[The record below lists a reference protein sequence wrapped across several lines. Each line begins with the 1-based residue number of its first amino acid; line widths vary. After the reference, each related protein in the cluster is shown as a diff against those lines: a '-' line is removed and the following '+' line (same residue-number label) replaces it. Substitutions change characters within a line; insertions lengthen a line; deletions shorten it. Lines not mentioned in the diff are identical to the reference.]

1 MSELNFEEVLEE
13 YGAATSSGNDFKVL
27 RSLSE
32 EYPEYADDLA
42 DFAAARAVVRHPPE
56 EKLSD
61 EEERRFQETGMKSLR
76 VVLSSLNAAGSTE
89 NALQSLVETAKAKNL
104 NRSKFAAA
112 LGLSTSLVMYLEKR
126 RLDFSSIPQAI
137 MVKIARVLDTG
148 EDLVSNYLN
157 QPPDLATGASFKTN
171 ARAEELPPKSFAEAV
186 HEDQQLSAEEKR
198 KLLSLTRL

>member
-1 MSELNFEEVLEE
+1 MSELNLEEVLEE
-13 YGAATSSGNDFKVL
+13 YAAATSSGNDFKIL

-42 DFAAARAVVRHPPE
+42 DFAAARAIVRHAPE
-56 EKLSD
+56 EELSD
-61 EEERRFQETGMKSLR
+61 EEERRFQESGMKSLR
-76 VVLSSLNAAGSTE
+76 AVLNSLNAVGSAE
-89 NALQSLVETAKAKNL
+89 NALQSLVETAKAKGL

-137 MVKIARVLDTG
+137 MVKIARVLETG

-157 QPPDLATGASFKTN
+157 KAPDLATGASFKTN
-171 ARAEELPPKSFAEAV
+171 ARAEDLAPKSFAEAV
-186 HEDQQLSAEEKR
+186 REDQQLSAEEKR
-198 KLLSLTRL
+198 KLLSLTGR